1 MANYDLVNNIDTEA
15 SIVSR
20 LITADTNGT
29 SIDLSGYLSATVLVN
44 IGAEGPNLSAN
55 ISISFKLQDSD
66 DETEWTDVEPDA
78 ALGLKTDDDGIFYV
92 ADKAALAPAVLAIG
106 YTMNKQYLRVV
117 IDVKGAQGAGTPIGA
132 LVVKGHPKHR
142 GSF

>member
-15 SIVSR
+15 SIASR

-66 DETEWTDVEPDA
+66 DETEWADVEPDA

>member
-15 SIVSR
+15 SIASR